1 MSTADAMVDLD
12 DDLDGSSSRVKDRSA
27 NDLVEGFNNLNLLRQ
42 AGLLVALAA
51 SVAIGFYAVI
61 LTLGEDY
68 RPLYA
73 GLDRLDS
80 SEVIEILEANNINFK
95 IDERS
100 GALLVATNEIHDA
113 RIKLAEM
120 GLPGDSSVGF
130 ELMDKEQPLGTSQFM
145 EAARYRRSLEGELAR
160 TVTSINSV
168 RSARV
173 HLAIPK
179 NSVFV
184 RDAREPRASVFVELY
199 PGRGIKPD
207 QVRAISNLVASS
219 IPELSLKNVTVVDQ
233 KGNLLSTGDDD
244 PKIAKAMQ
252 ELEYATQIE
261 ESINNRVRSLLDPI
275 VGGNRYRAEV
285 AVDVDFNEVEQ
296 AEEMFNPDLPA
307 VRSEQTLDEQRVG
320 SAAGGVPGALTNQPP
335 ANGQAPQQ
343 VGNQAGEAG
352 AAPSN
357 TRKQATRNFELDRSV
372 SYIKHQVGKV
382 RRLTVAVVVDDKEVT
397 DPSTGESRYETWSEN
412 ELERLSILVRDAVGY
427 SAARGDSVNVIN
439 TPFITTGNE
448 LLDSGDLPIWEQ
460 PWFRNFVSP
469 FIKPFIGLLIVLVLG
484 VGLLRPIFKTLA
496 KTGSQAKEDEEA
508 KQLAALEA
516 SGLGSFDEL
525 SDETVTLH
533 GGEALSLPG
542 PEESYEHMLN
552 TIKGLV
558 AEDPGRVSQ
567 VIKRWINEQ

>member
-1 MSTADAMVDLD
+1 MSTADAMVDID
-12 DDLDGSSSRVKDRSA
+12 DDLAGSGSGGKDRSA
-27 NDLVEGFNNLNLLRQ
+27 SDLIEGFNNLNLLRQ
-42 AGLLVALAA
+42 AGLMVALAA
-51 SVAIGFYAVI
+51 SVAIGFAAVLWTI
-61 LTLGEDY
+61 GEDY

-80 SEVIEILEANNINFK
+80 SEVIEILETNNITFK
-95 IDERS
+95 VDNRS
-100 GALLVATNEIHDA
+100 GALLVASDEIHDA
-113 RIKLAEM
+113 RIKLAEL
-120 GLPGDSSVGF
+120 GLPGDTSVGF

-184 RDAREPRASVFVELY
+184 RNAREPRASVFVELY

-219 IPELSLKNVTVVDQ
+219 IPELALKNVTVVDQ
-233 KGNLLSTGDDD
+233 KGNLLSRGDDD
-244 PKIAKAMQ
+244 PRITKALQ

-261 ESINNRVRSLLDPI
+261 ESINSRIRSLLDPI
-275 VGGNRYRAEV
+275 IGPSRYRAEV
-285 AVDVDFNEVEQ
+285 AADVDFNEVEQ

-307 VRSEQTLDEQRVG
+307 MRSEQILDERRVG
-320 SAAGGVPGALTNQPP
+320 NAAGGIPGALANQPP
-335 ANGQAPQQ
+335 ANGEAPEQAA
-343 VGNQAGEAG
+343 NRDDG
-352 AAPSN
+352 APAQPSN

-372 SYIKHQVGKV
+372 SYTKHQVGKV
-382 RRLTVAVVVDDKEVT
+382 RRLTVAVVVDDKDVV
-397 DPSTGESRYETWSEN
+397 DAQTGEARYETWSDN
-412 ELERLSILVRDAVGY
+412 ELERLAILVRDAVGF
-427 SAARGDSVNVIN
+427 SAVRGDSVNIIN
-439 TPFITTGNE
+439 SPFIDTDTG
-448 LLDSGDLPIWEQ
+448 LLDSGEIPIWEQ
-460 PWFRNFVSP
+460 PWLRELL
-469 FIKPFIGLLIVLVLG
+469 KPFVGLLVVLVMF
-484 VGLLRPIFKTLA
+484 VGLLRPILKTLA
-496 KTGSQAKEDEEA
+496 KTGTQAKEDEEA

-533 GGEALSLPG
+533 GGEALALPG
-542 PEESYEHMLN
+542 PEASYEHMLN
-552 TIKGLV
+552 SIKGLV

-567 VIKRWINEQ
+567 VIKRWVNEE